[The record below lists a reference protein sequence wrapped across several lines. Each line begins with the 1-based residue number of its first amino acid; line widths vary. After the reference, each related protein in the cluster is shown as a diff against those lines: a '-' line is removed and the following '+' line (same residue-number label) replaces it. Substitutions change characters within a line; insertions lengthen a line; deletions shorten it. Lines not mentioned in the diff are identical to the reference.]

1 MNLDPFWGGF
11 LLGILL
17 TLGLVVILI
26 DLMNTEEE

>member
-11 LLGILL
+11 LLGILF
-17 TLGLVVILI
+17 TIGLVVILI